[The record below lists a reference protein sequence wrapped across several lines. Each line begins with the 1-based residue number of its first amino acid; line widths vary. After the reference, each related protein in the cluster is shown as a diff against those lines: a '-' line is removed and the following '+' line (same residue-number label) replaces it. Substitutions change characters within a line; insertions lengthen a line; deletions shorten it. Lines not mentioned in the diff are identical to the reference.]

1 MSYSFMSGSDT
12 RWRADGAY
20 VSTLSSK
27 TTLID
32 ETKTFLRLYAQSGD
46 AIATCHALIAGEL
59 PHTSRQTRIAIV
71 KVLRVRLVNWHPPAW
86 VLDALWSF
94 AQDTQSDAFL
104 VALLLHIA
112 RQDLLLYEFVQK
124 VLVPQW
130 YEGSHQLIKSDVQ
143 GFLDH
148 AQEEHPEV
156 GRWSHSTREHL
167 SQHLLA
173 TLRDCLLL
181 KGSLTKQI
189 VLPTIPMS
197 VVQHLLQLLLAE
209 GIPWDEI
216 STHPDW
222 RLWLW
227 EPEQVRT
234 ALRAYK
240 LQEKR

>member
-1 MSYSFMSGSDT
+1 MPGSDT
-12 RWRADGAY
+12 HWRADGAY

-27 TTLID
+27 TSLLD
-32 ETKTFLRLYAQSGD
+32 ETKAFLRLYAQSGD
-46 AIATCHALIAGEL
+46 ALSVCRALIAGEL
-59 PHTSRQTRIAIV
+59 PHASRQTRIAIV
-71 KVLRVRLVNWHPPAW
+71 KVLRVRLVNWQPPAW

-112 RQDLLLYEFVQK
+112 RQDLLLYEFVQN
-124 VLVPQW
+124 VIVPRW
-130 YEGSHQLIKSDVQ
+130 HEGSHQLIRSDVQ
-143 GFLDH
+143 GFLDQ

-156 GRWSHSTREHL
+156 GRWSHSTRETL

-173 TLRDCLLL
+173 TLRDCMLL
-181 KGSLTKQI
+181 KGSATKQI
-189 VLPTIPMS
+189 VMPAVPVK
-197 VVQHLLQLLLAE
+197 VVHHLIQLLQAE
-209 GIPWDEI
+209 GIPLEEMSD
-216 STHPDW
+216 HPDW

-234 ALRAYK
+234 ALRIYE